1 MKIAILDNDISK
13 GYYDL
18 SKKIPIEMLE
28 SEKTAYVNEWRTYQ
42 ELNTNLEKHRG
53 QAYSLILV
61 QFTQLLQSNMEQDMA
76 WNATSTYYNP
86 LFLLQ
91 LIKKTVLL
99 QTEDQYTFA
108 TVYGRELTLYMFH
121 QVPINNPQL
130 YEHFSTK
137 VGVSETI
144 GVT

>member
-53 QAYSLILV
+53 QKYSLIL
-61 QFTQLLQSNMEQDMA
+61 
-76 WNATSTYYNP
+76 
-86 LFLLQ
+86 
-91 LIKKTVLL
+91 
-99 QTEDQYTFA
+99 
-108 TVYGRELTLYMFH
+108 G
-121 QVPINNPQL
+121 
-130 YEHFSTK
+130 
-137 VGVSETI
+137 
-144 GVT
+144 